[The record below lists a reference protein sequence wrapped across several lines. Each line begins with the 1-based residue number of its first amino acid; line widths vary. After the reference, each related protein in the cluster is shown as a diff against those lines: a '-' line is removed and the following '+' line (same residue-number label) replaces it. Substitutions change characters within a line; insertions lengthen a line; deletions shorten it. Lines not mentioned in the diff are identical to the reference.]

1 LADKRRV
8 NFAKSFARREASR
21 EGPCRIDPSG
31 RLAASP
37 EHTMRKSHR
46 RRGFTILELLIVIG
60 ILLAIGSLVLVNVLG
75 ASEKADLKLARAQL
89 QAFENA
95 LETFRVEMKRWP
107 TEEEGLAVLWS
118 KDAISSDEDKAKYG
132 GPYLKEPKPKDTWG
146 NAWIFRA
153 PSTIIDGA
161 NFDIVSVGPDGQEG
175 TEDDISNHDARK
187 EAGGD
192 DFSDFS
198 GDSAGSGGA
207 ASGG

>member
-1 LADKRRV
+1 
-8 NFAKSFARREASR
+8 
-21 EGPCRIDPSG
+21 
-31 RLAASP
+31 
-37 EHTMRKSHR
+37 MRHHA

-75 ASEKADLKLARAQL
+75 ASEKADLKLVRAQL

-95 LETFRVEMKRWP
+95 LETFRVEVKRWP

-118 KDAISSDEDKAKYG
+118 KDAVANEDDKAKYG
-132 GPYLKEPKPKDTWG
+132 GPYLKEPKPNDTWG
-146 NAWIFRA
+146 NAWIYRA
-153 PSTIIDGA
+153 PSTIVDGA

-175 TEDDISNHDARK
+175 TEDDITNHDGRK
-187 EAGGD
+187 ESGND

-198 GDSAGSGGA
+198 GGSNAGGGSSSGA

>member
-1 LADKRRV
+1 MSNSLS
-8 NFAKSFARREASR
+8 NSLSKSASR
-21 EGPCRIDPSG
+21 
-31 RLAASP
+31 
-37 EHTMRKSHR
+37 R
-46 RRGFTILELLIVIG
+46 RAVRRSGFTILELLIVIG

-75 ASEKADLKLARAQL
+75 ASEKADVQLTRVQLKT
-89 QAFENA
+89 FEDA
-95 LETFRVEMKRWP
+95 LDRFRVEMKRFP

-118 KDAISSDEDKAKYG
+118 KEAIANDEDKAKYG
-132 GPYLKEPKPKDTWG
+132 EPYLKEPKPKDTWG
-146 NAWIFRA
+146 SEWIFRA
-153 PSTIIDGA
+153 PSTIIEGA

-192 DFSDFS
+192 DFSEFS